1 MWPDNFF
8 PSPDRFYGKIL
19 LIDENSALYKS
30 YLEIL
35 KDIDSLQTA
44 NWRDAIGYF
53 NKKIKEFKKLEFRL
67 PLFCLQQPPNQGAL
81 DLPFGQAFVAP
92 CASTNVIQEIFVIKN
107 DGHIM
112 TNENVCL
119 DAAEIFTDNKDS
131 SLARIVNCADSNR
144 QRWTYDFHKQQ
155 IIHQATKN
163 CLTVTSDIQKMFR
176 KPNWSIRGMSNS
188 NSGLKESKFN
198 VSISPC
204 MGEKIQKWMLLPL
217 NWK

>member
-1 MWPDNFF
+1 MLQAKDWH
-8 PSPDRFYGKIL
+8 YGI
-19 LIDENSALYKS
+19 E
-30 YLEIL
+30 YL
-35 KDIDSLQTA
+35 
-44 NWRDAIGYF
+44 

-92 CASTNVIQEIFVIKN
+92 CAKSNVLQEIFVIRE
-107 DGHIM
+107 DGHVM

-119 DAAEIFTDNKDS
+119 DAAETFNDNKDS
-131 SLARIVNCADSNR
+131 ALARIVNCADSSR
-144 QRWTYDFHKQQ
+144 QRWTYDFQKQQ
-155 IIHQATKN
+155 IIHQATKS

-176 KPNWSIRGMSNS
+176 KPNWSVRSMSNS

-198 VSISPC
+198 VSIAPC
-204 MGEKIQKWMLLPL
+204 MDGRIQKWMLLPL